1 MSFKRAPRVGFGLE
15 IVPKWRARVDL
26 ARMMTRQLS
35 KRFGHIP
42 LYPGYCF
49 RNSVLVV
56 TLNGEKFHLLVRQNK
71 YPGNAVR
78 MWEIMI
84 NPSRFSVLSEGSPE
98 DEQERYAKDLMAIS
112 GEVHAVLARTPG
124 ITRLRW
130 WFVGWDVNQP
140 GVRTPAELP
149 WRVDAPEQPDA
160 ENRKMS

>member
-1 MSFKRAPRVGFGLE
+1 
-15 IVPKWRARVDL
+15 
-26 ARMMTRQLS
+26 MTRQLS
-35 KRFGHIP
+35 KRFGRIP
-42 LYPGYCF
+42 LYPGYFF
-49 RNSVLVV
+49 RNSVLIV

-84 NPSRFSVLSEGSPE
+84 NPSRFSVLSERFPE
-98 DEQERYAKDLMAIS
+98 DEQERYAKDLMVIS
-112 GEVHAVLARTPG
+112 KEVHAVLARTPG

-149 WRVDAPEQPDA
+149 WHVAAPEQPDA
-160 ENRKMS
+160 ETRKMS

>member
-1 MSFKRAPRVGFGLE
+1 MTKKAPRVGFGLE

-35 KRFGHIP
+35 KRFGRIP
-42 LYPGYCF
+42 LYPGYFF

-71 YPGNAVR
+71 YPGNPVR

-84 NPSRFSVLSEGSPE
+84 NPSRFSVLSERFPE
-98 DEQERYAKDLMAIS
+98 DEQERYAKDLKVIS
-112 GEVHAVLARTPG
+112 NEVHAVLARTPG

-149 WRVDAPEQPDA
+149 WRVDAPELPDT
-160 ENRKMS
+160 ETRKMS